1 MAQGKILIV
10 DDRKSIREVLSSIL
24 EDEGYEVTTAI
35 NADAGIEKVSSV
47 LPDVVISDIK
57 MPRMDGI
64 SFQKAINEIDGD
76 IPVILITAY
85 GSIESAVEAIKQGAY
100 DYLTK
105 PIDHDRLKVITQR
118 AIEKKKY
125 AVENRQFR
133 KELQDKYSY
142 ANMIGSSLKIQKVFE
157 MIRTV
162 SKTLSTVLIQGE
174 SGTGKELVARAIH
187 YDSPRKDKPLI
198 GLNCSVLSEGL
209 LESELFGHEK
219 GAYTGATT
227 RRVGRFEMADQGT
240 LFLDEVGE
248 ISPNLQVKLLRV
260 LQEKQ
265 FERVGGTE
273 TVRVDFRLVAATNK
287 DLRSEALKGSFRED
301 LYYRLGVITI
311 KIPPLRERKEDIP
324 LLVTHF
330 LHKYSLREGKSIK
343 SVSPEAMNILI
354 KYDWPGNIRE
364 LENCIERAVVVCDT
378 AQIRS
383 REISDEICESL
394 SPNEGKEPIPVHSA
408 AAEAKIEDMDLH
420 RQEKELILNALKK
433 TGGNKARAAR
443 LLNIH
448 RRTIYNRI
456 EKYSLGLLK
465 DK

>member
-10 DDRKSIREVLSSIL
+10 DDRKNILEVLSSIL

-35 NADAGIEKVSSV
+35 NADAGIEIVSSV
-47 LPDVVISDIK
+47 LPDVVVSDIK
-57 MPRMDGI
+57 MPGMDGI
-64 SFQKAINEIDGD
+64 SFQKVINEIDGD

-105 PIDHDRLKVITQR
+105 PIDHDRLKIIIQR

-133 KELQDKYSY
+133 KELQNKYSY
-142 ANMIGSSLKIQKVFE
+142 ANMIGSSPKIRKVFE

-198 GLNCSVLSEGL
+198 GLNCSALSEGL

-219 GAYTGATT
+219 GAYTGANT
-227 RRVGRFEMADQGT
+227 RRIGRFEMAHQGT
-240 LFLDEVGE
+240 LFLDEIGE
-248 ISPNLQVKLLRV
+248 VSPNLQVKLLRV

-265 FERVGGTE
+265 FERVGGAE
-273 TVRVDFRLVAATNK
+273 TIRPDFRLVTATNK

-301 LYYRLGVITI
+301 LYYRLSVITI

-324 LLVTHF
+324 LLITHF
-330 LHKYSLREGKSIK
+330 LHKYSLRDGKSIK
-343 SVSPEAMNILI
+343 SLSPDAMNTLM

-364 LENCIERAVVVCDT
+364 LENCIERVVVVCNTD
-378 AQIRS
+378 QIGS
-383 REISDEICESL
+383 REIADEICEPL
-394 SPNEGKEPIPVHSA
+394 SPNEDRASLSFPSSA
-408 AAEAKIEDMDLH
+408 IEAKIDDMDLH
-420 RQEKELILNALKK
+420 RQEKELILSALRK
-433 TGGNKARAAR
+433 TGGNKAEAAR

-456 EKYSLGLLK
+456 RKYSIGFLK

>member
-1 MAQGKILIV
+1 MSQGKILIV
-10 DDRKSIREVLSSIL
+10 DDRKNIREVLSSIL
-24 EDEGYEVTTAI
+24 TDEGHEVTTAAD
-35 NADAGIEKVSSV
+35 ADAGIEKVSLI

-57 MPRMDGI
+57 MPGMDGI

-76 IPVILITAY
+76 IPVILITAH

-105 PIDHDRLKVITQR
+105 PIDHDRLKVIIRR

-133 KELQDKYSY
+133 KELQDKYCY
-142 ANMIGSSLKIQKVFE
+142 ANMIGSSPKIQKVFE

-162 SKTLSTVLIQGE
+162 SRTLSTVLIQGE

-198 GLNCSVLSEGL
+198 GLNCSALSEGL

-219 GAYTGATT
+219 GAFSGATT
-227 RRVGRFEMADQGT
+227 RRAGRFEMADQGT
-240 LFLDEVGE
+240 FFLDEVGE
-248 ISPNLQVKLLRV
+248 ISPILQVKLLRV

-265 FERVGGTE
+265 FERVGGAE
-273 TVRVDFRLVAATNK
+273 TIRSDFRLVAATNK
-287 DLRSEALKGSFRED
+287 DLRSEVLKGVFRED
-301 LYYRLGVITI
+301 LYYRLSVITI
-311 KIPPLRERKEDIP
+311 KVPPLRERKEDIP
-324 LLVTHF
+324 FLVAHF
-330 LHKYSLREGKSIK
+330 LHKYSHRDGKSVK
-343 SVSPEAMNILI
+343 SLSPEAMNLLM
-354 KYDWPGNIRE
+354 KYNWPGNIRE
-364 LENCIERAVVVCDT
+364 LENCIERAVVVCNTD
-378 AQIRS
+378 QIAT
-383 REISDEICESL
+383 RELCDEVCESFL
-394 SPNEGKEPIPVHSA
+394 PIKGKRPLTVFSTT
-408 AAEAKIEDMDLH
+408 AEAQIEDMDLH
-420 RQEKELILNALKK
+420 RQEKELITNALIK
-433 TGGNKARAAR
+433 TGGNKSEAAR

-456 EKYSLGLLK
+456 KKYSLGFLK